1 MHVNSTATPCSK
13 MSYILGL
20 WIYGDTMWVSF
31 VSYKFPV
38 PMEIVDHEGNIKQIE
53 ESLLSNIRQ

>member
-1 MHVNSTATPCSK
+1 